1 MHVGSSLFTF
11 LDFKYLA
18 WLFAMKEWV
27 VWLLTL
33 YKSSSMNSS
42 KVEMFVLSDVLS
54 VLFHWLLDTSSSMP
68 ISANLFLRKVCR
80 TWKPGQFSQRY
91 TIHSNCS
98 VLHAI
103 IFIKSLYVK
112 INFSVYV
119 TVSVGLWTSSSFFFS
134 LPFKYLLM
142 ILNLAR
148 DGLASLGM
156 WETNDFLF
164 LWRELVPPEQLT
176 MTHKRI
182 QRPSCVTNSQEPRSS
197 AGSSPYSSLMDNF
210 SFTRNN

>member
-27 VWLLTL
+27 VRLLTL
-33 YKSSSMNSS
+33 YKSSSVNSS
-42 KVEMFVLSDVLS
+42 KVETFVLSDVLS
-54 VLFHWLLDTSSSMP
+54 VLFHWVLDTSSSMS
-68 ISANLFLRKVCR
+68 ISVNLFLRKVCR
-80 TWKPGQFSQRY
+80 AWKPGQFSQRY

-112 INFSVYV
+112 LNFSVYV
-119 TVSVGLWTSSSFFFS
+119 TVSVALWTSSSFFFS

-142 ILNLAR
+142 ILLR
-148 DGLASLGM
+148 AS
-156 WETNDFLF
+156 
-164 LWRELVPPEQLT
+164 
-176 MTHKRI
+176 
-182 QRPSCVTNSQEPRSS
+182 TNSFVFWCMMHTQNM
-197 AGSSPYSSLMDNF
+197 SLMTKLSHATSVLVHKIWTTQSCDVEISVCIPHVVSSDYTNVSVCVF
-210 SFTRNN
+210 